1 MADDWYVL
9 DNAGDVPSP
18 ALIVYRARAEENI
31 RRMVRQAGA
40 PSRLR
45 PHLKTTK
52 LTQIVRA
59 FLAEGVDRFKVATLG
74 EARMAAAA
82 GACDVLLGY
91 PPVGPNVRLLLD
103 LMAAFPA
110 AAFSA
115 LVDDERALE
124 ALAAAASARDVTV
137 PLFLDLDVGMHRTG
151 MAPGP
156 DALAFYQ
163 RMAALPGV
171 QPAGLHAYDGH
182 IRDTDPAARRARCDE
197 AFRPVADLRAEIG
210 RRGLPAPIVVAGGS
224 PTFPV
229 HAGRADVE
237 CSPGTLVFSDL
248 CTLRTF
254 PDLDYLPAALVL
266 TRVVSHP
273 GRRRLCLDLGHKA
286 IAAENP
292 HPRVA
297 LLNLPDAT
305 AVGHSEEHLVVET
318 DRAADVQ
325 VGTCLYGV
333 PWHVCPTVALYDEA
347 VIAEGG
353 RATERWPIARGR
365 TIGL

>member
-1 MADDWYVL
+1 MSGDWYLL

-18 ALIVYRARAEENI
+18 ALIVYRERAEENI
-31 RRMVRQAGA
+31 RRMVRQAGE

-45 PHLKTTK
+45 PHLKTSK

-59 FLAEGVDRFKVATLG
+59 FLAQGVDRFKVATLA

-82 GACDVLLGY
+82 GARDVLVGY
-91 PPVGPNVRLLLD
+91 PPVGPNVGLLLD
-103 LMAAFPA
+103 LMAAFPGV
-110 AAFSA
+110 AFSA
-115 LVDDERALE
+115 LVDDDRALTS
-124 ALAAAASARDVTV
+124 LAAAASALGLTV
-137 PLFLDLDVGMHRTG
+137 PLFVDLDVGMHRTG
-151 MAPGP
+151 IAPGP
-156 DALAFYQ
+156 AALALYE
-163 RMAALPGV
+163 RMSALPGV
-171 QPAGLHAYDGH
+171 RPAGLHAYDGH

-197 AFRPVADLRAEIG
+197 AFRPVADLRAEIC
-210 RRGLPAPIVVAGGS
+210 RRGLPAPAVVAGGS

-229 HAGRADVE
+229 HAARGDVQ

-266 TRVVSHP
+266 TRVVSRP
-273 GRRRLCLDLGHKA
+273 GGRRLCLDLGHKA

-318 DRAADVQ
+318 DRAADCQ

-347 VIAEGG
+347 VVAEGG
-353 RATERWPIARGR
+353 RATARWPIARGR
-365 TIGL
+365 GVAL